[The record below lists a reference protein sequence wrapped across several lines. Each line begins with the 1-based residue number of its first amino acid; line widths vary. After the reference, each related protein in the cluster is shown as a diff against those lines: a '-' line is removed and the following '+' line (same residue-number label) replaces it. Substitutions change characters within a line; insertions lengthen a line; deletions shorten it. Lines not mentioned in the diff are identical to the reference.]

1 MRYQVLRL
9 VQITNTKQT
18 DPDLRKVRVLHVEE
32 VNGET
37 LRHDFDR
44 FADTVLPFTRKQ
56 YQLTRDEREA
66 RKAGR
71 VQLKLIQ
78 GGKRDGAIVLGY
90 QQLHWDRLAD
100 FRALVK
106 LRGYIDEGLIYRKN
120 KT

>member
-1 MRYQVLRL
+1 MLRL
-9 VQITNTKQT
+9 V
-18 DPDLRKVRVLHVEE
+18 HVEK
-32 VNGET
+32 VNGEP

-44 FADTVLPFTRKQ
+44 FAGTVLPFTRKQ
-56 YQLTRDEREA
+56 YQITRDEREA

-71 VQLKLIQ
+71 MQLELIQ
-78 GGKRDGAIVLGY
+78 GGKRDGAIMLGY
-90 QQLHWDRLAD
+90 QRLHGGPLAD